1 MASYNCTSFITD
13 SLRQLWSGAT
23 VGNIPKMECD
33 QKYDN
38 PEYKTNSYRLTNKM
52 LQRVL
57 TLFAVILFNFSTVS
71 AQSKAVSDANI
82 GGHVIDAENG
92 DHMPGCLVKI
102 LDTNLATM
110 TDASGHYIFRD
121 LKPGQYVIEVSFMG
135 YSTMKK
141 STEVKASQ
149 TVELNFEVLPDAF
162 MLDQVVVTSSKT
174 ETVRRES
181 PSLVNVL
188 SGKTLL
194 NIGATSLADGL
205 DFQPGVRVEN
215 DCQNCGFTQ
224 VRINGLDGHYSQIL
238 MNSRP
243 VFSALTGVYGLEQIP
258 ANMIDRVEVM
268 RGGGSALFGSSAVGG
283 TINIITKDPL
293 TNSARVSHNLTSI
306 GPSGAMD
313 NNTTLNASLVT
324 DNTKAGIFLYGQS
337 RYRDG
342 YDHNDDGYTE
352 VAQLKSQTLGART
365 FFRTSDISKLT
376 FEYHNTHE
384 YRRGGDNLDQPA
396 HLAMIAEQ
404 VDHNIHAGEA
414 TLDLWLR
421 GRRDHVSIF
430 AATQDTR
437 RQSYY
442 GSDMDPDAYGRTS
455 DIVVTSGAQWS
466 HPINRFLFMPAE
478 LLAGVEYS
486 YNRLHDVT
494 IGYDHDILQTVNIY
508 SGYLQNEWKND
519 KWGFLVGARL
529 DKHSLIHNAI
539 ISPRMNIR
547 FNPSGNM
554 NFRAS
559 YSTGFR
565 SPQAYDE
572 DFHVAIVG
580 GERVVTVLAPNLKQ
594 ESSQSV
600 SVSADLYR
608 RFGTVQT
615 NLLIEGFFTDLR
627 DVFAL
632 RQLDGLDDNG
642 NAVLE
647 RYNGAGARVMGM
659 NIEGKAFFT
668 SKFDAQGGVTIQ
680 RSRYKKPEAWSDDPN
695 VPSVKRMFRT
705 PDVYGYLTANWSI
718 ISKLK
723 ATFTGTYTGPMLVQH
738 LVGSGTDVDMAVTTQ
753 SFFDA
758 SIKLT
763 YCLKLYNRV
772 DLDIFGGVSNIFNS
786 YQNDFDLGSKR
797 DSGYIYG
804 PALPRCVSIGLSI
817 NI

>member
-1 MASYNCTSFITD
+1 MPFK
-13 SLRQLWSGAT
+13 
-23 VGNIPKMECD
+23 P
-33 QKYDN
+33 
-38 PEYKTNSYRLTNKM
+38 
-52 LQRVL
+52 L
-57 TLFAVILFNFSTVS
+57 TLIAAIFMTAIAASS
-71 AQSKAVSDANI
+71 QDRSVSDANI

-92 DHMPGCLVKI
+92 DHIPGCLVKI
-102 LDTNLATM
+102 LDTNIATM
-110 TDASGHYIFRD
+110 TDASGHYVFRD
-121 LKPGQYVIEVSFMG
+121 LKPGAYTLEVSFMG
-135 YSTMKK
+135 YSSMKK

-149 TVELNFEVLPDAF
+149 TVELNFDILPDAF

-188 SGKTLL
+188 SGKNLL
-194 NIGATSLADGL
+194 NIGAASLADGL

-293 TNSARVSHNLTSI
+293 VNSAQVSHTLTSI
-306 GPSGAMD
+306 GPSGSID
-313 NNTTLNASLVT
+313 NNTTVNASVVT
-324 DNTKAGIFLYGQS
+324 DNNKAGIFVYGQS

-342 YDHNDDGYTE
+342 YDHNDDGFTE
-352 VAQLKSQTLGART
+352 IAQLKSQTLGART
-365 FFRTSDISKLT
+365 FLRTSDISKLT
-376 FEYHNTHE
+376 VEYHNTHE
-384 YRRGGDNLDQPA
+384 YRRGGDKLDQPA
-396 HLAMIAEQ
+396 HMAMIAEQ

-421 GRRDHVSIF
+421 DRRDHVSVF
-430 AATQDTR
+430 AATQATR

-455 DIVVTSGAQWS
+455 DIVVTSGTQWN
-466 HPINRFLFMPAE
+466 HPIDHFLFMPSQ
-478 LLAGVEYS
+478 LMAGLEYS

-494 IGYDHDILQTVNIY
+494 IGYDHDILQNVNIY
-508 SGYLQNEWKND
+508 SGYLQNEWKNE

-529 DKHSLIHNAI
+529 DKHSLIDDVI
-539 ISPRMNIR
+539 VSPRINIR
-547 FNPSGNM
+547 FNPSADV

-580 GERVVTVLAPNLKQ
+580 GERVVTVLAPGLKQ

-600 SVSADLYR
+600 SLSADLYH
-608 RFGTVQT
+608 RFGGVQT
-615 NLLIEGFFTDLR
+615 NLLVEGFFTDLR

-632 RQLDGLDDNG
+632 RQLDGLDANG
-642 NAVLE
+642 NSVLE
-647 RYNGAGARVMGM
+647 RYNGSGARVMGM
-659 NIEGKAFFT
+659 NVEAKAFFS
-668 SKFDAQGGVTIQ
+668 SKFDVQAGVTLQ
-680 RSRYKKPEAWSDDPN
+680 RSRYKKPEVWSDNPD
-695 VPSVKRMFRT
+695 VPAEKRMFRT
-705 PDVYGYLTANWSI
+705 PDLYGYFTANWNI
-718 ISKLK
+718 LNRLK
-723 ATFTGTYTGPMLVQH
+723 ATFTGTLTGPMLVQH
-738 LVGSGTDVDMAVTTQ
+738 IAGSGTNVDIAVTTPT
-753 SFFDA
+753 FFDA
-758 SIKLT
+758 SAKLT
-763 YCLKLYNRV
+763 YTFRLYNRV
-772 DLDIFGGVSNIFNS
+772 NLDVSAGVSNIFNS
-786 YQNDFDLGSKR
+786 YQNDFDLGAKR

-804 PALPRCVSIGLSI
+804 PALPRCINIGASI